1 MAKAVALSAA
11 DLVPGKPRT
20 QSVMRQR
27 GVVPSA
33 ELVPLQFRMPPEFVR
48 AFKQA
53 ALDGKVF
60 AKTGTLGEARALSGY
75 LVARSGQTVAFSIMC
90 TDHSPSL
97 PADRIAMDKIVA
109 AIADAN

>member
-53 ALDGKVF
+53 ALDRDMKLNELLNEVF
-60 AKTGTLGEARALSGY
+60 IEFMKKSQ
-75 LVARSGQTVAFSIMC
+75 S
-90 TDHSPSL
+90 
-97 PADRIAMDKIVA
+97 
-109 AIADAN
+109 

>member
-11 DLVPGKPRT
+11 DLSPTKPRA

-33 ELVPLQFRMPPEFVR
+33 ELVPLQFRMTPEFVR

-53 ALDGKVF
+53 ALDRDMKLNELLNEIF
-60 AKTGTLGEARALSGY
+60 NEFMKK
-75 LVARSGQTVAFSIMC
+75 
-90 TDHSPSL
+90 PS
-97 PADRIAMDKIVA
+97 
-109 AIADAN
+109 